1 MKFTQEQ
8 QKLPNILASGFVR
21 NLKEAIYFSN
31 EFTNFNKDSNFINQ
45 TQINK
50 IIEQLNTYAN
60 DNGLT
65 SITHTDIASN
75 QNLMQLV
82 MSGWNA

>member
-1 MKFTQEQ
+1 RFAGK
-8 QKLPNILASGFVR
+8 KA
-21 NLKEAIYFSN
+21 
-31 EFTNFNKDSNFINQ
+31 TNSNKDSNFINQ

-82 MSGWNA
+82 MSGWGN

>member
-31 EFTNFNKDSNFINQ
+31 EFTNSNKDSKFINQ

-50 IIEQLNTYAN
+50 IIEQLNAYPN

>member
-1 MKFTQEQ
+1 MIRNQSNKNNAIETIKIEQSDGTTKFIT
-8 QKLPNILASGFVR
+8 S
-21 NLKEAIYFSN
+21 
-31 EFTNFNKDSNFINQ
+31 

-65 SITHTDIASN
+65 SITHDDIASN

-82 MSGWNA
+82 MSGWGN

>member
-31 EFTNFNKDSNFINQ
+31 EFINSNKDSNFINQ

-65 SITHTDIASN
+65 SITHDDIASN